1 MTSDQRDAVFSIESP
16 DLEEGG
22 AGDGGGG
29 DSDTDE
35 DLHDAAIPETNEDP
49 EDDDPDEEDPTT
61 AAVVASS
68 STDAVT
74 VALPAG
80 SAVPVSV
87 IPVDSDPKWHRTT
100 EIVHHHHHNS
110 QRMLPPPIDDS
121 RRLFQRL
128 WTDEDEIEL
137 LRGFL
142 DYVTSHR
149 GSNSSHPPDTAP
161 FYELIKSKLQLEF
174 NKNQLV
180 EKLRRLKKKYRNVM
194 SKISSGK
201 EVFFKS
207 PHDQSTFEISRKIW
221 NQTGK
226 IIGFEDNNVMDFEE
240 TNANTTNG
248 NYFNS
253 PGGSNPIEVDSE
265 NGVERRLTMSSGSR
279 KRSRSRIGKIE
290 EDSKPVIDGNIPNT
304 AAAASNV
311 NLNEPATAVIGGNI
325 GVLIE
330 ETVKSCVSPLIKE
343 MMNGTTSMMM
353 AAMGGGGGVGGG
365 HGHGFGSLSPMFTR
379 PLGYGVEGGG
389 GNKAVNDERWRKQ
402 QILELEVYSRRLELV
417 QEQIRATLHELKTM
431 PSGV

>member
-1 MTSDQRDAVFSIESP
+1 MTSDQRDAVFSLESP

-22 AGDGGGG
+22 AGDGG

-35 DLHDAAIPETNEDP
+35 DLRENDDAAMPETDDP
-49 EDDDPDEEDPTT
+49 EEEEDLTTT
-61 AAVVASS
+61 AVVSAAATTS

-87 IPVDSDPKWHRTT
+87 IPVDSDPKWHRMT
-100 EIVHHHHHNS
+100 EIVHH
-110 QRMLPPPIDDS
+110 RPPPIDDS

-142 DYVTSHR
+142 DYVTTHR
-149 GSNSSHPPDTAP
+149 GSSSHPPDTAP

-194 SKISSGK
+194 SKITSGK

-226 IIGFEDNNVMDFEE
+226 IIGFEDNSNVMDFEE
-240 TNANTTNG
+240 TNTNG
-248 NYFNS
+248 NYSAFNS
-253 PGGSNPIEVDSE
+253 PGSNPSVVEIDSE
-265 NGVERRLTMSSGSR
+265 NGVEKRLTMSSGSR

-290 EDSKPVIDGNIPNT
+290 EDNKPVITPSDGQIPNT
-304 AAAASNV
+304 ASNV

-330 ETVKSCVSPLIKE
+330 ETVKNCVSPLIKE

-353 AAMGGGGGVGGG
+353 AAMGGGGG
-365 HGHGFGSLSPMFTR
+365 HGHGFGSLSPMFTK
-379 PLGYGVEGGG
+379 PFGYGVEGG

>member
-1 MTSDQRDAVFSIESP
+1 MSSDQRDVVFSMESP

-22 AGDGGGG
+22 VAE
-29 DSDTDE
+29 SDTDE
-35 DLHDAAIPETNEDP
+35 DLRENDDVAIPETDDP
-49 EDDDPDEEDPTT
+49 EEEEEDLTATVTAVTT
-61 AAVVASS
+61 S

-87 IPVDSDPKWHRTT
+87 IPVDSDPKWHRMT
-100 EIVHHHHHNS
+100 EIVH
-110 QRMLPPPIDDS
+110 QRPPPAIDDS

-142 DYVTSHR
+142 DYVTTHR
-149 GSNSSHPPDTAP
+149 GSSSHPPDTAP
-161 FYELIKSKLQLEF
+161 FYELIKSKLQLDF

-226 IIGFEDNNVMDFEE
+226 IIGFEDNDFEE
-240 TNANTTNG
+240 TNN
-248 NYFNS
+248 NS
-253 PGGSNPIEVDSE
+253 PGSNPGVNVVEMDSE
-265 NGVERRLTMSSGSR
+265 NGVEKRLMMMSSSSGSR

-290 EDSKPVIDGNIPNT
+290 DDNKPILTPCDGNIPN
-304 AAAASNV
+304 AGSNV

-330 ETVKSCVSPLIKE
+330 ETVKNCVSPVIKE

-353 AAMGGGGGVGGG
+353 AAMGGGVGGG
-365 HGHGFGSLSPMFTR
+365 GHGFGSLSPMFTR
-379 PLGYGVEGGG
+379 PFGYVVEGG